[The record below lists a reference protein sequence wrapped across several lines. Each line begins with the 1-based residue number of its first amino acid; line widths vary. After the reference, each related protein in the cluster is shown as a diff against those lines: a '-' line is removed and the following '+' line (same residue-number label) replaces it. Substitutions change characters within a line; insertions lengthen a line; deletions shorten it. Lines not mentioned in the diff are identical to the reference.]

1 MQIQVVC
8 CHPLTDSYDHALFQT
23 VVSTLDQNGHG
34 VVATDLYREGFA
46 PAMTVEERRTYMSND
61 YDASAVAR
69 YVEILKQVDGLILC
83 FPHWWFSMPAMLKG
97 WVDRVWGPGTAFL
110 YDSKDGHLRPNL
122 HNIKLFGVVTSYG
135 SSWWIVRVFAGDA
148 GRKVLMR
155 GMKPLC
161 AKDAQSFYL
170 AHYGMDASTPASRE
184 AFLEKVRRRISRI

>member
-1 MQIQVVC
+1 MLSALVV
-8 CHPLTDSYDHALFQT
+8 
-23 VVSTLDQNGHG
+23 LDAGDAQGLGRSRVGSRHG
-34 VVATDLYREGFA
+34 LRL
-46 PAMTVEERRTYMSND
+46 RSN
-61 YDASAVAR
+61 
-69 YVEILKQVDGLILC
+69 
-83 FPHWWFSMPAMLKG
+83 
-97 WVDRVWGPGTAFL
+97 
-110 YDSKDGHLRPNL
+110 DGHLRPNL

-184 AFLEKVRRRISRI
+184 AFLEKVRRRIARI

>member
-1 MQIQVVC
+1 
-8 CHPLTDSYDHALFQT
+8 
-23 VVSTLDQNGHG
+23 
-34 VVATDLYREGFA
+34 
-46 PAMTVEERRTYMSND
+46 
-61 YDASAVAR
+61 
-69 YVEILKQVDGLILC
+69 
-83 FPHWWFSMPAMLKG
+83 MPAMLKG
-97 WVDRVWGPGTAFL
+97 WVDRVWGPGTAFV

-184 AFLEKVRRRISRI
+184 AFLEKVRRRIARI